1 MPAAGQGRGAAYSRG
16 VRLTWFTPVEDVV
29 TIVGTPA
36 ELREVAGDGAG
47 VAWWIPNR
55 HEPTVDEGV
64 GRLQFLHR
72 HGPSPYAFPAD
83 DPQRQLEIRAVWL
96 DDVDVQL
103 LISQLNMDLYS
114 RYPEPGALV
123 FSLEAAD
130 VVEGVGALFMAELD
144 GEPVGCGA
152 FRRFDDDPG
161 TAEVKRLY
169 VTLAGRDKKVGRA
182 LLAEIERAAAAFGV
196 VRFVLET
203 GPRQPEAMRVFESSD
218 YSVCEPWGQF
228 VGKEYSI
235 CMQKLRAG

>member
-1 MPAAGQGRGAAYSRG
+1 MRLAWYTPAEE
-16 VRLTWFTPVEDVV
+16 VDPVTV
-29 TIVGTPA
+29 VGTPA
-36 ELREVAGDGAG
+36 ELRGLAGGRAG

-55 HEPTVDEGV
+55 HEPTIAEGV
-64 GRLQFLHR
+64 SRLRFVHR
-72 HGPSPYAFPAD
+72 HGTSPYAFAAD
-83 DPQRQLEIRAVWL
+83 EPQRQLEIRAVWL

-130 VVEGVGALFMAELD
+130 IVEGVGALLMAELD
-144 GEPVGCGA
+144 GEPVGCCA
-152 FRRFDDDPG
+152 YRRFDDDPG

-182 LLAEIERAAAAFGV
+182 LLDEIERVAAAFGV

-203 GPRQPEAMRVFESSD
+203 GPRQPEAMRVFESSG
-218 YSVCEPWGQF
+218 YSVCEPWGRF
-228 VGKEYSI
+228 VGKDYSI
-235 CMQKLRAG
+235 CMEKVGLTAPGDVTPR